1 MARISD
7 KFIDILA
14 TDAEASEGANTTKA
28 ITPKQLKDNASTVI
42 DLATTAT
49 AGIVRIATD
58 TEAAMGENVIAVVKP
73 SHILR
78 FIWDKFTK
86 WTQRTLPVST
96 WWRSICWS
104 PELGLFCAVATNS
117 ANSSNIA
124 ATSPDGINWTQRTLP
139 VSASW
144 LSVCWSPELGLF
156 CAVAANSTIAIT
168 SPNGIN
174 WTQRTLPVSANWQS
188 ICWSPELRLFCAI
201 AIGSTI
207 AATYGLN

>member
-28 ITPKQLKDNASTVI
+28 ITPKQLKDNTSSSIIV

-78 FIWDKFTK
+78 FVWDKFIK
-86 WTQRTLPVST
+86 WTQRTLPVSAQ
-96 WWRSICWS
+96 WY
-104 PELGLFCAVATNS
+104 
-117 ANSSNIA
+117 
-124 ATSPDGINWTQRTLP
+124 
-139 VSASW
+139 
-144 LSVCWSPELGLF
+144 
-156 CAVAANSTIAIT
+156 
-168 SPNGIN
+168 
-174 WTQRTLPVSANWQS
+174 S
-188 ICWSPELRLFCAI
+188 ICWSPELRLFCAVAANSTI
-201 AIGSTI
+201 AATSPDGITWTQRALPVSASWWSVCWSPELRLFCAVTYSSTI

>member
-86 WTQRTLPVST
+86 WTQRTLPVSAN
-96 WWRSICWS
+96 WYSICWS
-104 PELGLFCAVATNS
+104 PELRLFCTI

-124 ATSPDGINWTQRTLP
+124 ATSPDGITWTQRTLP
-139 VSASW
+139 VSAYW
-144 LSVCWSPELGLF
+144 RL
-156 CAVAANSTIAIT
+156 
-168 SPNGIN
+168 
-174 WTQRTLPVSANWQS
+174 
-188 ICWSPELRLFCAI
+188 ICWSPELRLFCVVAYT
-201 AIGSTI
+201 SNI